1 MTNSSVVGS
10 TFFGIDISGLGDQWG
25 SWTRRLS
32 KKVLLLEF
40 GNDFLRLSETSITP
54 NGIQLNHISRVQLP
68 PEALERGVPTDPKKM
83 AVLLQQICQEKKIR
97 ARRVA
102 VVLQPEVGFQRIVD
116 LPAELATTHEA
127 RKYLQDSKH
136 GIQIP
141 FPLAQT
147 DFDLSPLLFPG
158 LIDQYKDQSHYMLT
172 AIPQL
177 LINRVIET
185 LQIADFE
192 LQLLELGSLSQL
204 RSLGVDLTVLSPHQ
218 VDLVLELLPNRS
230 DLMMVSSSGLLAFEH
245 LSGIR
250 DFPDPELDE
259 DQAAVALDTGLA
271 AESFVLNDESYLPL
285 SDLDLRVLVS
295 DFKRAL
301 KRFYELCSGCEI
313 RCLRLAGINSAHPL
327 LVNLLQ
333 DSLGLSVQPHRPL
346 LSLGVSGF
354 SFDDVLVAAGLG
366 RLVGLG
372 LGLLSRDQLLSCPI
386 KAPNSEQ
393 NADDKLSGVGIDQL
407 IDGTVVNGKVS
418 ELAPLPS
425 KGLNS
430 VDQPKMD
437 ILSHPLSVQKNTKDI
452 QVMEVFDV
460 TDELIPALQSKEEVV
475 SEVKEE
481 EEWPTIGGEE
491 LKEEVVSE
499 IKEVE
504 VANRKRLNDTDSPE
518 QKDGSDDGL
527 LLIPGLES
535 DSPSSSKK
543 QSSKTSVVD
552 SSSTS
557 DSLGELRF
565 SDDD

>member
-1 MTNSSVVGS
+1 M
-10 TFFGIDISGLGDQWG
+10 
-25 SWTRRLS
+25 
-32 KKVLLLEF
+32 
-40 GNDFLRLSETSITP
+40 
-54 NGIQLNHISRVQLP
+54 
-68 PEALERGVPTDPKKM
+68 
-83 AVLLQQICQEKKIR
+83 
-97 ARRVA
+97 
-102 VVLQPEVGFQRIVD
+102 
-116 LPAELATTHEA
+116 
-127 RKYLQDSKH
+127 
-136 GIQIP
+136 
-141 FPLAQT
+141 
-147 DFDLSPLLFPG
+147 
-158 LIDQYKDQSHYMLT
+158 
-172 AIPQL
+172 
-177 LINRVIET
+177 
-185 LQIADFE
+185 
-192 LQLLELGSLSQL
+192 
-204 RSLGVDLTVLSPHQ
+204 
-218 VDLVLELLPNRS
+218 
-230 DLMMVSSSGLLAFEH
+230 
-245 LSGIR
+245 
-250 DFPDPELDE
+250 
-259 DQAAVALDTGLA
+259 
-271 AESFVLNDESYLPL
+271 
-285 SDLDLRVLVS
+285 
-295 DFKRAL
+295 
-301 KRFYELCSGCEI
+301 
-313 RCLRLAGINSAHPL
+313 
-327 LVNLLQ
+327 
-333 DSLGLSVQPHRPL
+333 
-346 LSLGVSGF
+346 SGF

-491 LKEEVVSE
+491 MKEEVVSE

-504 VANRKRLNDTDSPE
+504 VANRKHLNDTDPPE